1 MRRLEHVMEQEIAL
15 KVNAVTHMYMLVSIN
30 DVQSVTKALL
40 SRANDIPAI
49 GCCLD
54 RHQRPV
60 GGHLLGDRVNGR
72 SELSCLQ

>member
-1 MRRLEHVMEQEIAL
+1 MGRLRMRHLEHVMEQETAL
-15 KVNAVTHMYMLVSIN
+15 KVNAVTWMYMLVSVN

-40 SRANDIPAI
+40 LRANDISAV

-60 GGHLLGDRVNGR
+60 GVTC
-72 SELSCLQ
+72 SVTE